1 MATGKELPTVT
12 SVPFE
17 VLHHMAKYMQLLLI
31 IAIEGKTRNS
41 LHEECGSLRGVNK
54 LNCLVAVK

>member
-12 SVPFE
+12 SESFVFLYH
-17 VLHHMAKYMQLLLI
+17 VAKCMQLLLI